1 MPERIRRISGLVRPE
16 ERGSRALS
24 AGAAVTAREGWCQQL
39 QGTRSLLRDDA
50 VAECGELRGTAE
62 PRSRG
67 DPAGIEALH
76 PLHEVRAEPTG
87 RVRGSRSRTGEP
99 LPSGDGGSVRSPS
112 PVRAPAS
119 GASSAQRGRTT
130 ADKGGRHPFPGR
142 RPGVPVSLALGV
154 GSSDA
159 AALGSVMSPLPC
171 RWFGEPLIP
180 SDAFGVGSSSHSTS
194 SARFGPCPPVL
205 PLRRMLRAA
214 VLPDVA
220 GGRLQQGARRAR
232 RRGRSARGGAGPR
245 RRRREARATSRRTRC
260 RPGIRVRHRVPAE
273 QTDLRCLPD
282 TTGRIP
288 RRQGN
293 RRGR

>member
-16 ERGSRALS
+16 ERGSGALA
-24 AGAAVTAREGWCQQL
+24 AGAAVTAREGRCQQL
-39 QGTRSLLRDDA
+39 QGTRGLLRDDA

-76 PLHEVRAEPTG
+76 PLHEVRAEPSG

-99 LPSGDGGSVRSPS
+99 LPSGDGGSVRSPT

-180 SDAFGVGSSSHSTS
+180 SDAFGVGSSHSTS
-194 SARFGPCPPVL
+194 SARFGPCPPLFLFDGCCEPPFFRCCWWASSAGCSAGQAARKVRS
-205 PLRRMLRAA
+205 RRCGAPMSEARSTSHFASYPMSA
-214 VLPDVA
+214 RDPSTA
-220 GGRLQQGARRAR
+220 PSARRA
-232 RRGRSARGGAGPR
+232 G
-245 RRRREARATSRRTRC
+245 
-260 RPGIRVRHRVPAE
+260 
-273 QTDLRCLPD
+273 
-282 TTGRIP
+282 
-288 RRQGN
+288 
-293 RRGR
+293 